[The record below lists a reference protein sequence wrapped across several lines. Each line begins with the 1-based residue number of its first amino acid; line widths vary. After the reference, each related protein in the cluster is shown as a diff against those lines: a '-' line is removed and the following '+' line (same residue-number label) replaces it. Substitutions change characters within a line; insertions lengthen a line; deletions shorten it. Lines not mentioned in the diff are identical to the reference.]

1 MANDAYIDDEDTALQ
16 QQQDQEYELWVY
28 EQERKQHIG
37 ELQDLFSKY
46 IYDNYMVT
54 NGDTLVQILEDG
66 DALAD
71 FLDLNGLPPDTEINL

>member
-1 MANDAYIDDEDTALQ
+1 MANDAFIDDDNALQ

-71 FLDLNGLPPDTEINL
+71 FLDLHGLPADTEINL